1 MKQAPRFRPQNGS
14 RLTGAANSDKSPR
27 RFGMKLDQILRLIVV
42 AIVLMVAFSLLGF
55 LLRIGSV
62 LIGLA
67 VKILVILLLVAV
79 VLRFIDL
86 LRGKQA

>member
-1 MKQAPRFRPQNGS
+1 
-14 RLTGAANSDKSPR
+14 
-27 RFGMKLDQILRLIVV
+27 MKLDQILRLIVV

-55 LLRIGSV
+55 LLSVGSW
-62 LIGLA
+62 LLGLA
-67 VKILVILLLVAV
+67 VKILVILLVVAV

>member
-1 MKQAPRFRPQNGS
+1 
-14 RLTGAANSDKSPR
+14 
-27 RFGMKLDQILRLIVV
+27 MKLDQILRLTVV

-62 LIGLA
+62 LLGLG

>member
-1 MKQAPRFRPQNGS
+1 
-14 RLTGAANSDKSPR
+14 
-27 RFGMKLDQILRLIVV
+27 MKLEQILRLIVV

-62 LIGLA
+62 LLGLG

>member
-1 MKQAPRFRPQNGS
+1 
-14 RLTGAANSDKSPR
+14 
-27 RFGMKLDQILRLIVV
+27 MKLDQILRLIVV

-55 LLRIGSV
+55 LLKIGSV
-62 LIGLA
+62 LIGLS

>member
-1 MKQAPRFRPQNGS
+1 
-14 RLTGAANSDKSPR
+14 
-27 RFGMKLDQILRLIVV
+27 MKLDQILRLIVV

-62 LIGLA
+62 LLGLG

-86 LRGKQA
+86 LRGKQV

>member
-1 MKQAPRFRPQNGS
+1 
-14 RLTGAANSDKSPR
+14 
-27 RFGMKLDQILRLIVV
+27 MKLDQILRLTVV

-62 LIGLA
+62 LLGLG
-67 VKILVILLLVAV
+67 VKILVILLLIAV

-86 LRGKQA
+86 VRGKQA

>member
-1 MKQAPRFRPQNGS
+1 MVLGEPKRIEESVGCP
-14 RLTGAANSDKSPR
+14 K
-27 RFGMKLDQILRLIVV
+27 MKLEQVLRLIVI

-62 LIGLA
+62 LLGLS
-67 VKILVILLLVAV
+67 VKILVVLLLVAV

>member
-1 MKQAPRFRPQNGS
+1 
-14 RLTGAANSDKSPR
+14 
-27 RFGMKLDQILRLIVV
+27 MKLEQILRLIVV

-62 LIGLA
+62 LLGLG
-67 VKILVILLLVAV
+67 VKILILLLLVAV

-86 LRGKQA
+86 VRGKQA

>member
-1 MKQAPRFRPQNGS
+1 
-14 RLTGAANSDKSPR
+14 
-27 RFGMKLDQILRLIVV
+27 MKLDQILRLIVV

-62 LIGLA
+62 LLGLG
-67 VKILVILLLVAV
+67 VKILIILLLVAV